1 MGSFVFTHAFDFF
14 YKWTPTSSFGIGNED
29 WPHETVANAGAD
41 GLRAPNGYY
50 NNADAIALFR
60 SSSVVTRETASL
72 QSSGSAA
79 ALPWGS
85 AAADY
90 LWNCLVPT
98 QSGFSNTSEISQ
110 PGRTNKS
117 IYTFTYSTASF
128 LYDKGSTGQPAGAG
142 KPSYP
147 ITSSWKAV
155 EPYMT
160 ASDMTYFTGRSATS
174 LGTSYPSDYFPA
186 TINNFGVITSTQPGD
201 GGYAIPSAR
210 VGSLPGYQEASAIN
224 TLEPFPP
231 GTNPD
236 MITYG
241 NESTGSDDGRFFDL
255 AGGIGI
261 SRDAVSASLAEFNSY
276 GGSSTAQYRELASI
290 ALKQRRLFFP
300 TVATGSGAPDV
311 LWLGYVS
318 SQFAPLNLGSDQIF
332 NENGAIFN
340 VKFNLKRNVSID
352 MYPDSGEGSELL
364 VYIFNVKPT
373 IDTPTK
379 RLLPATS
386 AGYYPPDN
394 NIVRIKNTSPEMSFV
409 NPATG
414 FLMETFNINVVEY
427 GVNAQLVF
435 EASGS
440 LQDDK
445 YFGCIIDDVEFCQ
458 VGVSTD
464 PALLK
469 PETVGGA
476 VEQSIEVPDERG

>member
-29 WPHETVANAGAD
+29 WPHETVTNGGT
-41 GLRAPNGYY
+41 GLRAPGGYY
-50 NNADAIALFR
+50 NNGEGVDLLN

-98 QSGFSNTSEISQ
+98 QSGFANTTEITFGGFRQ
-110 PGRTNKS
+110 NKS
-117 IYTFTYSTASF
+117 TYTFTYNSASF
-128 LYDKGSTGQPAGAG
+128 LYDKGHSGIPAGNG
-142 KPSYP
+142 RSTYP
-147 ITSSWKAV
+147 ITSSWKAI

-160 ASDMTYFTGRSATS
+160 ASDMTYFTGRFGSI
-174 LGTSYPSDYFPA
+174 GTSYPADYFPA
-186 TINNFGVITSTQPGD
+186 TINSPGVVGNTQEGD
-201 GGYAIPSAR
+201 GGYAVPSAR
-210 VGSLPGYQEASAIN
+210 VESLPGYQEPSAVN

-261 SRDAVSASLAEFNSY
+261 SREAVSASLADFNQW
-276 GGSSTAQYRELASI
+276 GGSSTLLYRESASV

-300 TVATGSGAPDV
+300 TIATGSGAPGTT
-311 LWLGYVS
+311 WLGYIA
-318 SQFAPLNLGSDQIF
+318 SQFAPLNLGSNEIF

-352 MYPDSGEGSELL
+352 MYPDVGAGSELL
-364 VYIFNVKPT
+364 VYIFDVKPT
-373 IDTPTK
+373 IASPAN
-379 RLLPATS
+379 RILPATS
-386 AGYYPPDN
+386 AGFYPPDN
-394 NIVRIKNTSPEMSFV
+394 NIVRIKNTSPEMSFI

-440 LQDDK
+440 LDDGK
-445 YFGCIIDDVEFCQ
+445 YFGCIIDDVQFCQ

-476 VEQSIEVPDERG
+476 VQQSAEVPVDRN

>member
-14 YKWTPTSSFGIGNED
+14 YKWTPTSSFAIGNED
-29 WPHETVANAGAD
+29 WPHETVETGGT
-41 GLRAPNGYY
+41 GLRAPSGYY
-50 NNADAIALFR
+50 NNADATALFN

-98 QSGFSNTSEISQ
+98 QSGFSNTTEISF
-110 PGRTNKS
+110 GGFRANKS
-117 IYTFTYSTASF
+117 IYTFTYSSASF
-128 LYDKGSTGQPAGAG
+128 LYDKGSSGYPGG
-142 KPSYP
+142 YGRSSYP

-160 ASDMTYFTGRSATS
+160 ASDMTYYTGRFGSI
-174 LGTSYPSDYFPA
+174 GTSYPSDYFPA
-186 TINNFGVITSTQPGD
+186 TINNPGVITNTQPGD

-210 VGSLPGYQEASAIN
+210 VGSLPGYQEPSAIN

-261 SRDAVSASLAEFNSY
+261 SRDAVSASLADFNRW
-276 GGSSTAQYRELASI
+276 GGSSSAIYRESASV

-300 TVATGSGAPDV
+300 TIATGSGAPDV
-311 LWLGYVS
+311 FWLGYIA
-318 SQFAPLNLGSDQIF
+318 SQFAPLNLGSNEIF

-340 VKFNLKRNVSID
+340 VKFNLKRNISID

-364 VYIFNVKPT
+364 VYIFNVKPR
-373 IDTPTK
+373 IDTPIN
-379 RLLPATS
+379 RVLPATS
-386 AGYYPPDN
+386 AGFYPPDN
-394 NIVRIKNTSPEMSFV
+394 NIVRIKNTNPEMSFV

-440 LQDDK
+440 LENEK

-476 VEQSIEVPDERG
+476 VQQSAEVPVDRN